1 MMTMN
6 NNNKNKYN
14 PNYTQTFKDS
24 LVKRMLPP
32 ESISPKELSKETG
45 VSQTSLKKWLDNA
58 SPQIST
64 KAKTK
69 FQIVIETYTM
79 NEAELSAYARA
90 NGLYVQDIKQWRR
103 SCETATDAEY
113 VSVPE
118 LKQEISSDKKQI
130 KKLEKELRYKEKALA
145 ETAALL
151 VLSKKLE
158 AMWTEK
164 EED

>member
-6 NNNKNKYN
+6 NNKSKYN
-14 PNYTQTFKDS
+14 PNYTQEFKDS

-45 VSQTSLKKWLDNA
+45 VSQTALSTWLKNA
-58 SPQIST
+58 SPKISS
-64 KAKTK
+64 KSKTK
-69 FQIVIETYTM
+69 FQIVIETYAM

-90 NGLYVQDIKQWRR
+90 NGLYVQDIKQWQNA
-103 SCETATDAEY
+103 CENANDTEY

-118 LKQEISSDKKQI
+118 LKQEIINEKKLN

-158 AMWTEK
+158 AMWLEK

>member
-1 MMTMN
+1 M
-6 NNNKNKYN
+6 KNKYN
-14 PNYTQTFKDS
+14 PNYSKEFKEN

-45 VSQTSLKKWLDNA
+45 ISRTSLNSWLKNT
-58 SPQIST
+58 SQVISST
-64 KAKTK
+64 SKTK
-69 FQIVIETYTM
+69 FQIVIETYAM

-90 NGLYVQDIKQWRR
+90 NGLYVQDIKQWQKA
-103 SCETATDAEY
+103 CESANDSEY

-118 LKQEISSDKKQI
+118 LKQEIANEKKVN

-158 AMWTEK
+158 AIWMEK

>member
-1 MMTMN
+1 MTMN
-6 NNNKNKYN
+6 NNKSKYN
-14 PNYTQTFKDS
+14 PNYAQEFKYN

-32 ESISPKELSKETG
+32 ESISPRELSKETG
-45 VSQTSLKKWLDNA
+45 VSQTSLNSWLKNA
-58 SPQIST
+58 SPSISS
-64 KAKTK
+64 KSKSK
-69 FQIVIETYTM
+69 FQIVIETYAM

-90 NGLYVQDIKQWRR
+90 NGLFVKDIKQWQKA
-103 SCETATDAEY
+103 CESANDNEY

-118 LKQEISSDKKQI
+118 LKDEIANEKKLN

-158 AMWTEK
+158 AIWMGK

>member
-1 MMTMN
+1 M

-14 PNYTQTFKDS
+14 PNYTQEFKDS

-45 VSQTSLKKWLDNA
+45 VSQTSLKKWLNNV
-58 SPQIST
+58 SPTIST

-69 FQIVIETYTM
+69 FQIVIETYAM

-90 NGLYVQDIKQWRR
+90 NGLYVQDIKQWQKT
-103 SCETATDAEY
+103 CESATDTEY

-118 LKQEISSDKKQI
+118 LKQEIATEKKI
-130 KKLEKELRYKEKALA
+130 NKKLEKELRYKEKALE

>member
-6 NNNKNKYN
+6 NNKSKYN
-14 PNYTQTFKDS
+14 PNYTQEFKDN

-32 ESISPKELSKETG
+32 ENISSKELSKETG
-45 VSQTSLKKWLDNA
+45 VSQTSLTSWLKNA
-58 SPQIST
+58 SPSISS
-64 KAKTK
+64 KSKSK
-69 FQIVIETYTM
+69 FQIVIETYPM

-90 NGLYVQDIKQWRR
+90 NGLFVKHIKQWQKA
-103 SCETATDAEY
+103 CESANDNEY

-118 LKQEISSDKKQI
+118 LKEEIANEKKLN

-158 AMWTEK
+158 AICMVK